1 MTKRMAVG
9 PRYRRGLLLTEN
21 GEAKWFGPG
30 ELIPEDQQAK
40 IPRRF
45 LRDKRVVLVDM
56 EEPIKK
62 KAPPKSKT
70 SPKSEEKAEN
80 SASPSPTSEGAGA
93 SAPAPLEVK
102 AEEEQVAEKPATKKK
117 TRKRKKLFGE

>member
-9 PRYRRGLLLTEN
+9 PKYRRGLLLSEN

-40 IPRRF
+40 IPGRF
-45 LRDKRVVLVDM
+45 LRDKRVVFVDV

-93 SAPAPLEVK
+93 SAPAPLEVTV
-102 AEEEQVAEKPATKKK
+102 EEEVTETTVTKKK
-117 TRKRKKLFGE
+117 ARKSKKTSE